1 MSPILV
7 LLVVVVVLMGA
18 GFAARQLL
26 YRNRTLSE
34 WYYFSRQ
41 PWVRWVAGIGAGLFV
56 VLLVIVARH

>member
-1 MSPILV
+1 MSPILI

-18 GFAARQLL
+18 GFIVQQLL

-41 PWVRWVAGIGAGLFV
+41 PWVRWVAGGVAGLV
-56 VLLVIVARH
+56 VLLVVMVARH